1 MLRQAPPL
9 EAVEIFVA
17 AAMGGSFRAVARELA
32 LSPSAVSRRIAALE
46 QFLDIQLFERSR
58 QTCTLSPAG
67 ERYLAMVEP
76 AIAAIKRAGARL
88 AEPSEPLR
96 IAASHS
102 LSATWLL
109 PRLADLRRAIGVDVE
124 VVATRDLRVLRSGEA
139 QLAIWGAID
148 APDDFTAERICD
160 APLFPVCAPALL
172 AGRASPRR
180 PADLQDQVL
189 LEVRTPARTW
199 ERWFTLSGCEP
210 KPLQLRRF
218 DTLQL
223 SYEAAAAGLGVC
235 LAAPLTAE
243 PFLHAGKLVPCGPR
257 QSIGEAY
264 YLCRLARRAP
274 LAASERSFT
283 AWVRREALKSVDDF
297 AALKPARPAY
307 VAPVRTSAHGV

>member
-17 AAMGGSFRAVARELA
+17 AAKGGSFRAVARELA

-67 ERYLAMVEP
+67 ERYLTLVEP
-76 AIAAIKRAGARL
+76 AIAAIKRAGVHL

-96 IAASHS
+96 VAASHS

-109 PRLADLRRAIGVDVE
+109 PRLAELRRATGVDIE
-124 VVATRDLRVLRSGEA
+124 VIATRDLRVLRSGEA
-139 QLAIWGAID
+139 QLAIWGGLD
-148 APDDFTAERICD
+148 APEDFTAERICD

-172 AGRASPRR
+172 EERAPPRR
-180 PADLQDQVL
+180 AADLQDLDL
-189 LEVRTPARTW
+189 LEVRTPSRTW
-199 ERWFTLSGCEP
+199 ERWFALAGCEAR
-210 KPLQLRRF
+210 PLQLRRF

-243 PFLHAGKLVPCGPR
+243 PFLRAGKLVPCGPR

-274 LAASERSFT
+274 PAAHERRFS
-283 AWVRREALKSVDDF
+283 AWVRSEALKSLENF
-297 AALKPARPAY
+297 AALKLARP
-307 VAPVRTSAHGV
+307 VRVQASA